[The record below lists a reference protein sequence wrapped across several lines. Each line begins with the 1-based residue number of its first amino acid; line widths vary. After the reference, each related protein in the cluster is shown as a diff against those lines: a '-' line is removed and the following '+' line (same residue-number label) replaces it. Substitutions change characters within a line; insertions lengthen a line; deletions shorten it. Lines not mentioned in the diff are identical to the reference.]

1 MVKLHVIR
9 GEGGEPAK
17 PEPGQPVAEIFL
29 RTNLSTQ
36 QTDEL
41 RTALEQSGKGTFFS
55 RTVAIDPPSWSPRS
69 TISISCAAT
78 LPGPSTP
85 GKSSRL
91 MTSRLLR
98 KSVAFAEEARVVAFV
113 DVEMADET
121 SGRAEGHTSATAG
134 LFATVAQTAG

>member
-41 RTALEQSGKGTFFS
+41 RTALEQSGKGTFSFQNRGDRS
-55 RTVAIDPPSWSPRS
+55 TVLVTSVDDLNLVRSNFARAIDAWKEL
-69 TISISCAAT
+69 T
-78 LPGPSTP
+78 
-85 GKSSRL
+85 
-91 MTSRLLR
+91 
-98 KSVAFAEEARVVAFV
+98 
-113 DVEMADET
+113 ADD
-121 SGRAEGHTSATAG
+121 
-134 LFATVAQTAG
+134 